1 MGVTIDWTNIKS
13 WSKYQS
19 YGDKGYHKMAYLRRY
34 DGVNSYWYGEGIIK
48 ANTLVIDRYCTAS
61 NYLELGNVTAAALSF
76 TISAPPNDITSWAI
90 GDELEVQIDPDDRGT
105 ISTPSA
111 DCAYMGI
118 FVIDSIKVR
127 DGNYFIEALDRMVY
141 LDQDMDWTGFST
153 NYPIQ
158 TVLSNIATQCGITLA
173 NSISGFP
180 NANVGWYSN
189 PTMTCRQVVSAI
201 AEVIG
206 ACAYMDWDGE
216 LRFAWYEP
224 QLDANSNTLEIGS
237 DIAFNR
243 YTKDTAYVIDSFVIG
258 DSNSSTIDADDD
270 GTATYSIIGNALVES
285 ARDYVTVSTWA
296 DNITAARYTNVT
308 NPYRLFHGGE
318 YEVLPFPYI
327 WPLDVLCV
335 GSDYVPITHVTYRH
349 NANMS
354 LTADVTPVTTK
365 ASTFTSAQQTVINNM
380 QGETEAINKHFFY
393 ANATGA
399 HVTTVENDPDSG
411 NNVLIDS
418 TGLYLRENTDVLA
431 EFTTTGATIGQS
443 GEPQV
448 SINASEISLLTG
460 TANKDVVIKSEAN
473 GAAVEFSPNATEG
486 AARLGTNTLTSS
498 EKEFAMESTSS
509 NANRTAI
516 TGVYALND
524 GVSGLP
530 DDTFGA
536 GLELFSPSN
545 AGGGQNAMAF
555 LGRVVRN
562 GTDYYV
568 YEGLALDL
576 PGDGTDFFQ
585 SSVPAE
591 FLHGVTVTG
600 DVTCGQIKT
609 NSYIR
614 FTSANNPTYAY
625 TYIVAVDGDANG
637 SVMLIRPGASL
648 ILGGGEYASNR
659 WGVGD
664 ISVTNEQT
672 YLGADSAVYIESNGN
687 TIANR
692 KTWQFYNGN
701 ITAPNGAIIEVP
713 YKGETET
720 VTTIYGYGYTG
731 ATGNPN
737 KYNYYFE
744 VPLPRKIASGS
755 TITVT
760 ALTGAIRGVNGLVA
774 ANATDLVGNIATAS
788 RGNNGLLHMNIQ
800 NISTNWAQNT
810 PASIIINSITF
821 TVS

>member
-118 FVIDSIKVR
+118 FVVDSIRVR

-153 NYPIQ
+153 NWPIT

-180 NANVGWYSN
+180 NASVGWYSN

-224 QLDANSNTLEIGS
+224 QLDANSNVLEIGS

-285 ARDYVTVSTWA
+285 ARDYVTVSNWS

-354 LTADVTPVTTK
+354 LTADVTPVSTK
-365 ASTFTSAQQTVINNM
+365 ASTFTSAQQTVINEM

-399 HVTTVENDPDSG
+399 HITTVENDPDSG

-431 EFTTTGATIGQS
+431 EFTTTGAVVGPAAASHAEVSTSGLQIYESDGSTVIANLGYGPGKDAGGTTSNAPYATLGTRKTGSGIGNYSVAAGYNLEAS
-443 GEPQV
+443 GY
-448 SINASEISLLTG
+448 ASFAEGAASTASGSDSHAEGSSTASGTRSHSEGTG
-460 TANKDVVIKSEAN
+460 TASGALSHAEGGGAASGQAAHAEGENTTASGTRSHAEGNYCEASATTAHAEGTRTKATANYSHAQNYYTVAASEAQTAIGKYNVSDSADTYAFIIGN
-473 GAAVEFSPNATEG
+473 GTADNA
-486 AARLGTNTLTSS
+486 R
-498 EKEFAMESTSS
+498 S
-509 NANRTAI
+509 NA
-516 TGVYALND
+516 L
-524 GVSGLP
+524 
-530 DDTFGA
+530 
-536 GLELFSPSN
+536 
-545 AGGGQNAMAF
+545 
-555 LGRVVRN
+555 
-562 GTDYYV
+562 
-568 YEGLALDL
+568 
-576 PGDGTDFFQ
+576 
-585 SSVPAE
+585 
-591 FLHGVTVTG
+591 
-600 DVTCGQIKT
+600 
-609 NSYIR
+609 
-614 FTSANNPTYAY
+614 
-625 TYIVAVDGDANG
+625 
-637 SVMLIRPGASL
+637 
-648 ILGGGEYASNR
+648 
-659 WGVGD
+659 
-664 ISVTNEQT
+664 
-672 YLGADSAVYIESNGN
+672 
-687 TIANR
+687 TID
-692 KTWQFYNGN
+692 WNGN
-701 ITAPNGAIIEVP
+701 ISGYHRDYAP
-713 YKGETET
+713 GETA
-720 VTTIYGYGYTG
+720 TITSNVPGYGYVPGSPNGRAYLYLDTLRRFPTDKAITINSLTLTIRGPGGLIINGVDATAYSPTADVMGNGQIRFYLTG
-731 ATGNPN
+731 LPTTNMSLN
-737 KYNYYFE
+737 T
-744 VPLPRKIASGS
+744 PLVCFGTFSVSIAS
-755 TITVT
+755 
-760 ALTGAIRGVNGLVA
+760 
-774 ANATDLVGNIATAS
+774 
-788 RGNNGLLHMNIQ
+788 
-800 NISTNWAQNT
+800 
-810 PASIIINSITF
+810 
-821 TVS
+821 